1 MRYTICR
8 RRVLGARVFPSLE
21 RRGGCAA
28 KKSCEATIARAD
40 GVVAH
45 TKCSAELTTPSAPL
59 RWLRSIFLMAQPPL
73 LSEEGSTLLPT
84 CGLLVMICISILTT
98 ACTQNMATQPRY
110 DPLEA
115 SDFFPDSSSARPLPI
130 GTISRDYV
138 MKIEFGETGMI
149 DGKPADRF
157 PFPITA
163 EVLRRGQQ
171 RYNIY
176 CSPCHDYVG
185 TGNGMAARRG
195 FRRMP
200 ASFHTDEMR
209 MSPPGH
215 FFDVMT
221 NGFGSMP
228 PYASQIAARDRWA
241 ITAYI
246 RALQLSQWATLD
258 SVPEDERRRLEQER
272 R

>member
-8 RRVLGARVFPSLE
+8 KEISKLDESCTSNPKSEISNWTGNQPGTLRQSNSIFRISDLRCRIRPISQFPPLE
-21 RRGGCAA
+21 RLRRIVLMALA
-28 KKSCEATIARAD
+28 M
-40 GVVAH
+40 
-45 TKCSAELTTPSAPL
+45 LTTA
-59 RWLRSIFLMAQPPL
+59 
-73 LSEEGSTLLPT
+73 
-84 CGLLVMICISILTT
+84 
-98 ACTQNMATQPRY
+98 ACTQNMANQPRY

-138 MKIEFGETGMI
+138 MKTEFGETGMI
-149 DGKPADRF
+149 GGKPADRF

-163 EVLRRGQQ
+163 EVMRRGQQ

-200 ASFHTDEMR
+200 ASFHTEDMR

-228 PYASQIAARDRWA
+228 PYANQIAARDRWA

-246 RALQLSQWATLD
+246 RALQLSQWTTLD

>member
-1 MRYTICR
+1 MRYTIYRKEISKLDESCTSNPKSEISNWTGNQPGTLRQSNSIFRISDLRCR
-8 RRVLGARVFPSLE
+8 IRPISKSLG
-21 RRGGCAA
+21 C
-28 KKSCEATIARAD
+28 
-40 GVVAH
+40 
-45 TKCSAELTTPSAPL
+45 
-59 RWLRSIFLMAQPPL
+59 RWL
-73 LSEEGSTLLPT
+73 
-84 CGLLVMICISILTT
+84 LVAAIAIAMFMT
-98 ACTQNMATQPRY
+98 ASCTQNMATQPRY

-138 MKIEFGETGMI
+138 MKTEFGETGMI
-149 DGKPADRF
+149 GGKPADRF

-163 EVLRRGQQ
+163 EVMRRGQQ

-200 ASFHTDEMR
+200 ASFHTEDMR

-228 PYASQIAARDRWA
+228 PYANQIAARDRWA

>member
-1 MRYTICR
+1 MRYTIYRKEISKLDESCTSNPKSEISNWTGNQPGTLRQSNSIFRISDLRCR
-8 RRVLGARVFPSLE
+8 IRPISQFPPLE
-21 RRGGCAA
+21 RLRRIVLMALA
-28 KKSCEATIARAD
+28 M
-40 GVVAH
+40 
-45 TKCSAELTTPSAPL
+45 LTTA
-59 RWLRSIFLMAQPPL
+59 
-73 LSEEGSTLLPT
+73 
-84 CGLLVMICISILTT
+84 

-138 MKIEFGETGMI
+138 MKTEFGETGMI
-149 DGKPADRF
+149 GGKPADRF

-163 EVLRRGQQ
+163 EVMRRGQQ

-200 ASFHTDEMR
+200 ASFHTEDMR

-228 PYASQIAARDRWA
+228 PYANQIAARDRWA

-246 RALQLSQWATLD
+246 RALQLSQWTTLD

>member
-1 MRYTICR
+1 MA
-8 RRVLGARVFPSLE
+8 LAM
-21 RRGGCAA
+21 
-28 KKSCEATIARAD
+28 
-40 GVVAH
+40 
-45 TKCSAELTTPSAPL
+45 LTTA
-59 RWLRSIFLMAQPPL
+59 
-73 LSEEGSTLLPT
+73 
-84 CGLLVMICISILTT
+84 

-138 MKIEFGETGMI
+138 MKTEFGETGMI
-149 DGKPADRF
+149 GGKPADRF

-163 EVLRRGQQ
+163 EVMRRGQQ

-200 ASFHTDEMR
+200 ASFHTEDMR

-228 PYASQIAARDRWA
+228 PYANQIAARDRWA

-246 RALQLSQWATLD
+246 RALQLSQWTTLD